1 MVEGKTKL
9 YANLSQ
15 CRKNAKMN
23 SNATRFISTEKGI
36 YSPKGHL
43 YISLYISLSPSHL
56 FLYRSNTEES
66 DVLISKERYIHLY
79 EEYSDNNKL
88 SSAPWLTYTD
98 RVSVQHHRTQRI
110 SQRRRYILMRE
121 MAFLRHL
128 YRLYKYRQGALLQ
141 GWPGLTVMINA
152 QFDHDTHLSYGNKL
166 FYYDSNTQSHF
177 FLKAK
182 YKKSE
187 ERWSAWEFETLWP
200 CRAVKPSCRDVC
212 FH

>member
-88 SSAPWLTYTD
+88 SSAPWLTYSD
-98 RVSVQHHRTQRI
+98 RVSIQHHRTQRI
-110 SQRRRYILMRE
+110 SQRRRYILMRG
-121 MAFLRHL
+121 MAFLRRLL
-128 YRLYKYRQGALLQ
+128 YRIYKYRQGALLQ
-141 GWPGLTVMINA
+141 GWPGLTVMIIM
-152 QFDHDTHLSYGNKL
+152 HSLTMTHIWVMGISIFIMTVIHNLISFWRRNIKRAKSAGLLGNMKRYG
-166 FYYDSNTQSHF
+166 
-177 FLKAK
+177 
-182 YKKSE
+182 
-187 ERWSAWEFETLWP
+187 
-200 CRAVKPSCRDVC
+200 RAVL
-212 FH
+212 